1 METKI
6 QAIHFSVT
14 EKLEAYIQKKLEKLE
29 KKNEDLIRVA
39 VTLKVVKPQ
48 TAMNKETAISVAIA
62 GGELRAEHV
71 ADTFEEGV
79 DQCCDSL
86 LRQLSKY
93 KETHK

>member
-6 QAIHFSVT
+6 QAIHFTVT

-29 KKNEDLIRVA
+29 KKNENIIRAA

-48 TAMNKETAISVAIA
+48 TAMNKETAISVSVA
-62 GGELRAEHV
+62 GTDLRAEHI

-86 LRQLSKY
+86 LRQLTKY
-93 KETHK
+93 KEMHK